1 LLPESRTEAIFICSS
16 GEPQFH
22 RAWRQRYRGGP
33 AIESGDRA
41 MWIVIYVAMAASLQ
55 AMANLMQ
62 IETDEDRERHG
73 DD

>member
-1 LLPESRTEAIFICSS
+1 
-16 GEPQFH
+16 
-22 RAWRQRYRGGP
+22 
-33 AIESGDRA
+33 